1 MNERETSPA
10 AAAGPAAPITIL
22 AAPVVTS
29 VSPNSGGSGGGTIV
43 TITGSGFTGATQVRF
58 GATMAPS
65 FTVIS
70 DTQITA
76 TTPPGTGTVQVTV
89 TTTGG
94 TSSQFVTFTYVNV
107 PVPTLTS
114 ISPNTGPAGGGTT
127 VILTGTNL
135 NGATAVKFGAT
146 NATSFTVNSSTQITA
161 VSPAGSGTVPVTV
174 QTPGG
179 TSNGIN
185 FTYVSAP
192 VITSISPTSGPLAG
206 GNTVTITGT
215 GFTSATA
222 VSFGGTPATSFTVNS
237 ATQITATAPAHAAG
251 SVNLTVTG
259 PGGTSNAVVYTY
271 VGAPVLTSLVP
282 NSGPAVGGNVIT
294 INGSGFTGATQVL
307 FGGTPAAFTI
317 ISPTQ
322 IQATAPAGSGTV
334 NVTVVGPGG
343 TSNALPYTYINAPVI
358 TSLSPSSGPT
368 SGGNTVTITGTG
380 FTSATAVSFGGTP
393 ATFIVNSATQIT
405 ATAPAHAAGAVNVTV
420 TGPGGTSNAVPY
432 TYVGAPTI
440 TSVVP
445 NTGPLAGGNTVTITG
460 TGFTGATAVTF
471 GPNPATSFTIVSPT
485 QITATAP
492 AGTGTVNVTVTG
504 PGGTSNAVPYT
515 YVGAP
520 TITSVVPNTG
530 PLTGG
535 NTVTIT
541 GTGFTGATAVTFGPN
556 PATSFTV
563 VSPTQITAVVPAGTG
578 TVNVTVT
585 TPGGTSNAVPYTYV
599 AAPTITSISP
609 ASGPTSGGNI
619 VTITGTGFTGATAVN
634 FGPNPATSFTI
645 DSPTQITATAPAGTG
660 TVNVTVTGPGGTS
673 NAVPYTYVAA
683 PTITSVVPNTGPLA
697 GGNTVTITG
706 TGFTGATAVNFGP
719 NPATFTIDSPT
730 QITATAPAGT
740 GSVNVTVTGPGG
752 TSNAVPYTYVAAPTI
767 TSVVPNT
774 GPLAGGNTVTIT
786 GTGFGGATAVNFG
799 PNPATSFTVVS
810 ATQITAVVPA
820 GTGTVNVTVTGP
832 GGTSNAVS
840 YTYVGAP
847 TITSLSPDA
856 GPLTG
861 GNTVTITGTNFTPGA
876 TVQFGANPATSVTFV
891 SSTQLD
897 VVVPATGVPG
907 SVPVSV
913 TTAGGTSAPG
923 VFYFYVAGPV
933 VSSISPDEGPIAG
946 GTVVT
951 ITGTGFSGATAVTF
965 DGIPAVSFTVDSAT
979 QITAVTPGHTAG
991 AASVIVTGPGGTS
1004 PAGVSFLYVDPPTL
1018 TSVVPPAGPLGGAT
1032 VTLTGTGLTL
1042 TSQVLFG
1049 ASPAAFTV
1057 LSDTQVTATDPGGAA
1072 GPVAITA
1079 VTPGGTSNAVT
1090 YTRVAPPSI

>member
-22 AAPVVTS
+22 ATPVVTS

-43 TITGSGFTGATQVRF
+43 TITGSSFTGAGQVRF
-58 GATMAPS
+58 GAAMAPS

-76 TTPPGTGTVQVTV
+76 TTPSGTGTVQVTV
-89 TTTGG
+89 TSPGG

-107 PVPTLTS
+107 PAPTLTS

-192 VITSISPTSGPLAG
+192 VITSISPISGPLAG

-282 NSGPAVGGNVIT
+282 NSGPAAGGNTVT
-294 INGSGFTGATQVL
+294 INGTGFTGASAVN
-307 FGGTPAAFTI
+307 FGPNPATSFTI
-317 ISPTQ
+317 VSPTQ
-322 IQATAPAGSGTV
+322 ITATAPAGSGTV

-343 TSNALPYTYINAPVI
+343 TSNALPYTYVNAPVI
-358 TSLSPSSGPT
+358 TSIFPTSGPLA
-368 SGGNTVTITGTG
+368 GGNTVTITGTG

-405 ATAPAHAAGAVNVTV
+405 ATAPAHAAGAVNVTVTSPGGTSNAVPYTYVAAPTITSISPPSGPTSGGNTVTITGTGFGGATAVTFGPNPATSFTIVSPTQITATAPAGTGSVNVTV

-460 TGFTGATAVTF
+460 TGFTGATAVNF

-492 AGTGTVNVTVTG
+492 AGTGTVNVTVT
-504 PGGTSNAVPYT
+504 T
-515 YVGAP
+515 
-520 TITSVVPNTG
+520 
-530 PLTGG
+530 
-535 NTVTIT
+535 
-541 GTGFTGATAVTFGPN
+541 
-556 PATSFTV
+556 
-563 VSPTQITAVVPAGTG
+563 
-578 TVNVTVT
+578 
-585 TPGGTSNAVPYTYV
+585 
-599 AAPTITSISP
+599 
-609 ASGPTSGGNI
+609 
-619 VTITGTGFTGATAVN
+619 
-634 FGPNPATSFTI
+634 
-645 DSPTQITATAPAGTG
+645 
-660 TVNVTVTGPGGTS
+660 
-673 NAVPYTYVAA
+673 
-683 PTITSVVPNTGPLA
+683 
-697 GGNTVTITG
+697 
-706 TGFTGATAVNFGP
+706 
-719 NPATFTIDSPT
+719 
-730 QITATAPAGT
+730 
-740 GSVNVTVTGPGG
+740 PGG

-799 PNPATSFTVVS
+799 PNPATSFTIVSPTQITATAPAGTGSVNVTVTGPGGTSNAVPYTYVAAPTITSISPASGPTSGGNTVTITGTGFGGATAVTFGPNPATSFTVVS

-832 GGTSNAVS
+832 GGTSNAVP
-840 YTYVGAP
+840 YTYVAAP
-847 TITSLSPDA
+847 TITSLSPNA
-856 GPLTG
+856 GPLAG

-897 VVVPATGVPG
+897 VVVPATGAPG

-1018 TSVVPPAGPLGGAT
+1018 TSVVPAAGPLGGAT

-1049 ASPAAFTV
+1049 ASPASFTV
-1057 LSDTQVTATDPGGAA
+1057 LSDTQVTATDPGGVA
-1072 GPVAITA
+1072 GSFPITA
-1079 VTPGGTSNAVT
+1079 TTPGGTSNAVT
-1090 YTRVAPPSI
+1090 YTRVAPPGI